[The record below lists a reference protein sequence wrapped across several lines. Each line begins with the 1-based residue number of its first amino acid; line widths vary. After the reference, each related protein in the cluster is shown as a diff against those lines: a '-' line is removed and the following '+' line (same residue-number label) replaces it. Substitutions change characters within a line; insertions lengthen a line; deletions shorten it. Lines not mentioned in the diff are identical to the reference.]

1 MMQIKKK
8 VYILV
13 FFVTRVYLFIY
24 KKKEGVGRISSNLG
38 YKIQIIYMA
47 RKLFAH
53 NVWCESTQ
61 IEYTS
66 QKMAQTKT
74 QLLFKLFAYQDQSH
88 CITDL

>member
-1 MMQIKKK
+1 
-8 VYILV
+8 
-13 FFVTRVYLFIY
+13 
-24 KKKEGVGRISSNLG
+24 
-38 YKIQIIYMA
+38 MA
-47 RKLFAH
+47 GKLFAH

>member
-1 MMQIKKK
+1 M
-8 VYILV
+8 
-13 FFVTRVYLFIY
+13 
-24 KKKEGVGRISSNLG
+24 
-38 YKIQIIYMA
+38 
-47 RKLFAH
+47 FAH

-88 CITDL
+88 CITDLWSRGTNFYGHLVFCATLLKSKGASG